1 MLVARP
7 KRGKGPAPEHPQEED
22 PKAAPRD
29 SWGLYGPKGRWKGPS
44 LEEYVALD
52 PHQQVW

>member
-1 MLVARP
+1 MARH
-7 KRGKGPAPEHPQEED
+7 KRGKGPSPEHPQEED
-22 PKAAPRD
+22 SKAAPRD
-29 SWGLYGPKGRWKGPS
+29 SWGLYGPKGTWKGPS